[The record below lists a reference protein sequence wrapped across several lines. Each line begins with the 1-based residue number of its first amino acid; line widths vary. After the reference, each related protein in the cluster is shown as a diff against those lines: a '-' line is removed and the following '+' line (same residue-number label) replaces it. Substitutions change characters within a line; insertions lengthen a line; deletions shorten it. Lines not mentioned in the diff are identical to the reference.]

1 MMEKMIEGIC
11 RNCAGWHEVPPQGP
25 VTIGAPKRG
34 ICQMFP
40 PTPVPL
46 YDAQGRP
53 SQQMNIRPAT
63 AESESCLHF
72 IVHPQLAL
80 PMPEGSPSKQ

>member
-1 MMEKMIEGIC
+1 MEAMIDGIC
-11 RNCAGWHEVPPQGP
+11 KNCAGWREMPPQGA
-25 VTIGAPKRG
+25 VTIGAPRRG
-34 ICQMFP
+34 VCQMFP

-46 YDAQGRP
+46 YDAQGRV

-72 IVHPQLAL
+72 VVHPVISNAADDAAPL
-80 PMPEGSPSKQ
+80 KQ